1 MRYIRA
7 TINSLPE
14 QDFSPNIEKYHV
26 WDIISN
32 VITIVALVI
41 ISIVYYFVRENNLI
55 IVATYAIF
63 ETFSVSTGVFYL
75 SHQTSRDK
83 KDDLLVSFGESI
95 HLNNTEQINA
105 GF

>member
-1 MRYIRA
+1 MRYIRT
-7 TINSLPE
+7 TIKSLPE

-63 ETFSVSTGVFYL
+63 ETGVFYL

-83 KDDLLVSFGESI
+83 KGRFVGFFRGECT
-95 HLNNTEQINA
+95 LK
-105 GF
+105 

>member
-1 MRYIRA
+1 MAKREIFQKKNVRA
-7 TINSLPE
+7 KIKSLP
-14 QDFSPNIEKYHV
+14 QQKFSSNIEKYHV

-32 VITIVALVI
+32 VITIVALAI
-41 ISIVYYFVRENNLI
+41 ISIVYYFTRENNSI

-83 KDDLLVSFGESI
+83 NGKFVGFFRGECT
-95 HLNNTEQINA
+95 LK
-105 GF
+105 